1 MDMLN
6 TKIRDFSKEEFKEV
20 LDYLLKQ
27 RLSNYGYLCK
37 DFKRLTTYAAKFR
50 RYLRR
55 YFVDLINNENVR
67 SGDYMGGRLQI
78 EDGKVYYIVG
88 HSWNEE
94 YINLM
99 RFILE
104 RGGFY
109 NGRKWLS

>member
-1 MDMLN
+1 ML
-6 TKIRDFSKEEFKEV
+6 KPKVRDFSKEEVKKI
-20 LDYLLKQ
+20 LDFLLEQ

-37 DFKRLTTYAAKFR
+37 DFKRLTTYASKFR
-50 RYLRR
+50 RYIREKKE
-55 YFVDLINNENVR
+55 DLINNENVR

-78 EDGKVYYIVG
+78 VDGKVYYIVG
-88 HSWNEE
+88 QSLNEE

>member
-1 MDMLN
+1 ML
-6 TKIRDFSKEEFKEV
+6 KPKVRDFSKEEVKKI
-20 LDYLLKQ
+20 LDFLLEQ

-37 DFKRLTTYAAKFR
+37 DFKRLTTYASKFR
-50 RYLRR
+50 RYIREKKE
-55 YFVDLINNENVR
+55 DLINNENVR

-78 EDGKVYYIVG
+78 LVDGKVYYIVAQT
-88 HSWNEE
+88 WNEE